1 MKKFIGMV
9 LFSIVFLFGIA
20 AEAKEYCFMNI
31 PWGTELT
38 ELGPKFSEL
47 GFKDLS
53 DSEYTSLFDWNIK
66 SKIYLSNTK
75 VLTDVGKDIKCY
87 TFTEGFNI
95 AGHEVNRI
103 SASLL
108 YDYNSK
114 SVNTSKYN
122 LVQVGIS
129 FKAGDP
135 KIVYE
140 DLLSKL
146 TVLYGKP
153 KSYDQNDSI
162 LNEKCSIWLGSSN
175 TGIALVLAINGRDS
189 NYFSIDLYYGKTNVE
204 EMISELK
211 KVKSKEAVSNA
222 QGNFFGL

>member
-1 MKKFIGMV
+1 MKKLIYSVLVCIVV
-9 LFSIVFLFGIA
+9 LFGLA
-20 AEAKEYCFMNI
+20 AEEKEYCFMNI

-38 ELGPKFSEL
+38 ELGPKLSEL
-47 GFKDLS
+47 GFKDLG

-75 VLTDVGKDIKCY
+75 VLTDVGKDMKCY

-95 AGHEVNRI
+95 AGHEVNKI

-108 YDYNSK
+108 YDYDYK
-114 SVNTSKYN
+114 SVDTSKYN
-122 LVQVGIS
+122 LVQFCIN
-129 FKAGDP
+129 FKASDP
-135 KIVYE
+135 NTVYE

-153 KSYDQNDSI
+153 KSFEQNDSI
-162 LNEKCSIWLGSSN
+162 LDEKCSIWLGSKN
-175 TGIALVLAINGRDS
+175 TGIALVLLVNCRDR
-189 NYFSIDLYYGKTNVE
+189 NYFSIDLYYGKTNAE

-211 KVKSKEAVSNA
+211 KIKTKEAVSNA